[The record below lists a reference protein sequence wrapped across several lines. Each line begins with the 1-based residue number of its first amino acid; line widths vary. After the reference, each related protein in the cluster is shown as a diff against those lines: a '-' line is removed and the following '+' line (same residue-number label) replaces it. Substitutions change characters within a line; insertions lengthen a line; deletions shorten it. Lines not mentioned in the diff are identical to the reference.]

1 MENSCVLHLLS
12 QTSSLPVQNQFPK
25 QNELSDSLSSQGTNN
40 QGELSFTLNETSKK
54 SQATKKKISK
64 EQSQNVKKNQGHWSN
79 QEHQIY
85 VEFLQQHQ
93 NTTMQNQQ
101 NRKNNKIF
109 KLMSMTIGTRS
120 PSQCRSHHQ
129 KFNPF
134 TLAGQKRIKKN
145 KKRNNAENITYAME
159 VQQYYT
165 PEIKSQIN
173 PCHFEYLSNYEDSR
187 PQLQNFCCNSN
198 YDSDYFYR
206 NDNQYLEELLD

>member
-1 MENSCVLHLLS
+1 MEDSCVSHLLLY
-12 QTSSLPVQNQFPK
+12 TTLPVQNQFPQ

-40 QGELSFTLNETSKK
+40 QGEISFTLNEGSKR

-64 EQSQNVKKNQGHWSN
+64 DSPQNQKKNQGHWSSL
-79 QEHQIY
+79 EHQVY
-85 VEFLQQHQ
+85 VEFLKLHY
-93 NTTMQNQQ
+93 NTTMQSQQ

-134 TLAGQKRIKKN
+134 TLAGQKRNKKN
-145 KKRNNAENITYAME
+145 KKRINAENITSTSE
-159 VQQYYT
+159 VQQYFT

-173 PCHFEYLSNYEDSR
+173 PYHFEYMSNYEDSR
-187 PQLQNFCCNSN
+187 PQLYNFCCDSN
-198 YDSDYFYR
+198 DESDWCYR
-206 NDNQYLEELLD
+206 QNCNQYLEGLLD

>member
-1 MENSCVLHLLS
+1 MEDICVLNLLPFA
-12 QTSSLPVQNQFPK
+12 SLSVENQYPR

-40 QGELSFTLNETSKK
+40 QGEQSCTLNETSKK
-54 SQATKKKISK
+54 SQVTKKKISK
-64 EQSQNVKKNQGHWSN
+64 EQPQDVKKNQGHWST
-79 QEHQIY
+79 QEHLIY
-85 VEFLQQHQ
+85 VEFLKQHQ

-134 TLAGQKRIKKN
+134 TLAGQKRNKKN
-145 KKRNNAENITYAME
+145 KKRINAENITYANE

-173 PCHFEYLSNYEDSR
+173 PCHFEYLSNNEDSR

-198 YDSDYFYR
+198 DDSDNCYR
-206 NDNQYLEELLD
+206 NDYQYLEELIN

>member
-1 MENSCVLHLLS
+1 MENRCVLHLLP
-12 QTSSLPVQNQFPK
+12 QTSLSIENQFSR

-40 QGELSFTLNETSKK
+40 QGEMSFTQNEQSKK
-54 SQATKKKISK
+54 SLATKKKISK
-64 EQSQNVKKNQGHWSN
+64 DLPQNIKKNQGHWTTK
-79 QEHQIY
+79 EHQIY
-85 VEFLQQHQ
+85 VEFLKQHH

-134 TLAGQKRIKKN
+134 TPAGQKRNKKN
-145 KKRNNAENITYAME
+145 KKRINDENNEFAIQ
-159 VQQYYT
+159 VQEYFT

-173 PCHFEYLSNYEDSR
+173 PCHFDYLSNYEDSR

-198 YDSDYFYR
+198 YESNCYNEY
-206 NDNQYLEELLD
+206 NCNQYLEEILD